1 MRSVSN
7 PTITIGVFR
16 EAVKTEDRHGHVDE
30 RRIILLLLE
39 DDHDT
44 IAASD
49 PDQHIL
55 PVIRPD
61 KWSIFSDD

>member
-7 PTITIGVFR
+7 TTITIGVLWV
-16 EAVKTEDRHGHVDE
+16 AVKAEDRHRHVDE

-55 PVIRPD
+55 PVIRPE
-61 KWSIFSDD
+61 KWSVCSGD